1 MSIKC
6 NLNREREVRKMRVIT
21 VVSICIAI
29 FFAVKSWGTAVTLKA
44 VLYFIVDK
52 GYTAPSQREIEQC
65 ISIVTQKTIE
75 DWIK

>member
-1 MSIKC
+1 MLES
-6 NLNREREVRKMRVIT
+6 EVRKMRVIT

-29 FFAVKSWGTAVTLKA
+29 FFAVKSWRTAVILRA
-44 VLYFIVDK
+44 VFYFMVDK
-52 GYTAPSQREIEQC
+52 GYTAPTQREIEQC

>member
-29 FFAVKSWGTAVTLKA
+29 FFAVKSWRTAVALKA

-52 GYTAPSQREIEQC
+52 GYTAPTQREIEQC
-65 ISIVTQKTIE
+65 ISIVAQKTIE

>member
-1 MSIKC
+1 MAEST
-6 NLNREREVRKMRVIT
+6 NVSEVRKMRVIT

-29 FFAVKSWGTAVTLKA
+29 FFAVKSWRTAVILRA
-44 VLYFIVDK
+44 VFYFMVDK
-52 GYTAPSQREIEQC
+52 GYTAPTQREIEQC

>member
-29 FFAVKSWGTAVTLKA
+29 FFAVKSWRTAVILRA
-44 VLYFIVDK
+44 VFYFMVDK
-52 GYTAPSQREIEQC
+52 GYTAPTQREIEQC